1 VLEVS
6 AKDQNGK
13 EIFKEQREY
22 KNIGLSR
29 KGEPATAAWLISTYS
44 HEKSTAIRAHETR
57 KENFTIT
64 MPEKDSGKVVVR
76 ARLVSYHGLPVNFGE
91 PEGGTV
97 VIEES
102 RTVGGK

>member
-44 HEKSTAIRAHETR
+44 REKSTALRAHETR
-57 KENFTIT
+57 KENFTINV
-64 MPEKDSGKVVVR
+64 PAQDAGKIVVR
-76 ARLVSYHGLPVNFGE
+76 ARLVSYHGLPVKFGE
-91 PEGGTV
+91 PDDGTV
-97 VIEES
+97 VLEETQ
-102 RTVGGK
+102 TVGGK